1 MGTQYVALLKQAKDN
16 GGLVLATRVAM
27 ALGAG
32 GEEAAKVE
40 DDPEKIVKAKE
51 VIANA

>member
-1 MGTQYVALLKQAKDN
+1 MGTQYVDLLKQAKEK

-32 GEEAAKVE
+32 GDKASQVP
-40 DDPEKIVKAKE
+40 DDPERITKAKE
-51 VIANA
+51 VISSA